1 MSAGVRGPFD
11 ESPRKFRYFAVFKY
25 HYSKLQFIA
34 FLGNESDVAE
44 VQRVFLLTFS
54 HLRIQVAIYKRNIS
68 NNNLFRVMSIV
79 LCPNLLQLC
88 LVKGNQAYVPDTT
101 VHNDDVWVRWLTKI
115 SNDCSIFFRLP
126 FHQADLPLSVHFQQM
141 ISRNTP
147 ENYNRIILKQT
158 TQTGLIKLIAGHT
171 TQLRQQSVN
180 RAECRIV

>member
-11 ESPRKFRYFAVFKY
+11 ESSRKFRYFAVFKY

-44 VQRVFLLTFS
+44 VQRVFLLTFL

-79 LCPNLLQLC
+79 LCQNLLQLC
-88 LVKGNQAYVPDTT
+88 LVKGNQAHVPDTT
-101 VHNDDVWVRWLTKI
+101 VHNDDVWVQWLTKI

-126 FHQADLPLSVHFQQM
+126 FHQADFPLSVHFQQM

-147 ENYNRIILKQT
+147 EN
-158 TQTGLIKLIAGHT
+158 
-171 TQLRQQSVN
+171 
-180 RAECRIV
+180 